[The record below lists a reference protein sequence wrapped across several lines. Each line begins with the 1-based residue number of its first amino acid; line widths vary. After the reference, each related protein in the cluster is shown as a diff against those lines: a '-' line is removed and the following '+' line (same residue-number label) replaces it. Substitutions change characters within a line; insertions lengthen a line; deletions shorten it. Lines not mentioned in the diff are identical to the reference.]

1 MSSVTSEEFLWSC
14 DLTAAKKE
22 YSWAPQVTTF
32 SKWPEDEA
40 SVGYPQILSLGPCKG
55 GGRRGRRW
63 QTYAQV
69 RNHIACFPLWSRYF
83 SHSDLTLPVG
93 CLSSLRS
100 WCPPPRR
107 TRSISFRSSLRAT
120 TRKRCCSYSGVGPYD
135 HAFCTYLG
143 QRTVHG
149 SFLEPMCYMKYSVS
163 RRQGVF
169 LDARCLSKAGNKLAC
184 HGSVIIFNSLHRIMN
199 LHN

>member
-69 RNHIACFPLWSRYF
+69 RNHIACFPLWSKYF

-107 TRSISFRSSLRAT
+107 MRSISFRSSLRAT
-120 TRKRCCSYSGVGPYD
+120 TRRRCCSYSGVGPYD

-149 SFLEPMCYMKYSVS
+149 SFLEPMCYMKHW
-163 RRQGVF
+163 QF
-169 LDARCLSKAGNKLAC
+169 LDDGESFLIHSVYPRLA
-184 HGSVIIFNSLHRIMN
+184 IIRHVMVLCCRS
-199 LHN
+199 